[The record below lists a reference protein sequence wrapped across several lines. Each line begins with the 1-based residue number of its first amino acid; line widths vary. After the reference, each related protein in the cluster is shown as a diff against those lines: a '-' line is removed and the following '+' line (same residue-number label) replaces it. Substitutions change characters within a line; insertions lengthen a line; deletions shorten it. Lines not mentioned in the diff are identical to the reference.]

1 MAYELP
7 ALPYDYKAL
16 EPYID
21 EETMHLHHDKHHQA
35 YVNNL
40 NAAMQNAP
48 ANLQNLAA
56 DELMARVNEVPEN
69 IRQAVINNGGG
80 HSNHSMFWVIMTP
93 GGPKEPQGEL
103 AQAIQQ
109 QFGSVENLKTA
120 INDAGAKQFGS
131 GWTWLVMNPNGQI
144 QVLSTANQNTPLSN
158 GQYPILGNDVWEH
171 AYYLK
176 YQNRRPEYLT
186 AWWNVLNW
194 NEAGKRYQQA
204 KQRMGAQGGAR

>member
-7 ALPYDYKAL
+7 PLPYDYKAL

-48 ANLQNLAA
+48 ANLQNLPAH
-56 DELMARVNEVPEN
+56 ELMARVNEVPEN

-93 GGPKEPQGEL
+93 GGPRSRRASSPRPFSSSSAPSRTSRLRSTTL
-103 AQAIQQ
+103 APSSSAPAGP
-109 QFGSVENLKTA
+109 GS
-120 INDAGAKQFGS
+120 
-131 GWTWLVMNPNGQI
+131 
-144 QVLSTANQNTPLSN
+144 
-158 GQYPILGNDVWEH
+158 
-171 AYYLK
+171 
-176 YQNRRPEYLT
+176 
-186 AWWNVLNW
+186 
-194 NEAGKRYQQA
+194 
-204 KQRMGAQGGAR
+204 